1 MMDQGMRGVFMT
13 ESKLYQ
19 AFDLQR
25 FAGNERLQTV
35 INRSHARMA
44 ARELSDAELDMVS
57 AAGTPDP
64 NIIEIQENK

>member
-64 NIIEIQENK
+64 NIIEIQE